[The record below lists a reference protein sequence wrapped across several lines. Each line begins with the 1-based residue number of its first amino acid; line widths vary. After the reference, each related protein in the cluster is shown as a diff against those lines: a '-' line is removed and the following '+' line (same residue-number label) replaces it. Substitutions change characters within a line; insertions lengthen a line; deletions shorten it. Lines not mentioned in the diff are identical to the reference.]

1 MRATGIMLAARL
13 CGVLIAGV
21 PVFPDEPSPQE
32 TPPAVAAKDDA
43 LRAAIRNGLECL
55 AKSQNHETGMIGQ
68 ANPLASTSLAGMA
81 FLSNGS
87 LPGRGK
93 YGHNIEMAVRW
104 ILDNAFTPSGYLQYQ
119 NSNMY
124 SHGYA
129 TLFLAEVYGTIPP
142 YMKLQPKVLKVLK
155 KSVALIEK
163 SQGKAGGWV
172 YDPTPTAGDSDLS
185 VTITE
190 ATALRAARNA
200 GIAVDKRVLEKNL
213 KCIKNGQNSE
223 GGFCY
228 RVGVGM
234 TGGGGSTLG
243 CTAASVCVLQALGLY
258 DDPATKKGLEFLKK
272 NLPKGLDEYQWWYY
286 GAYYVSQAMFMS
298 GAEYWN
304 NWWPQMRD
312 MLLKRQQGDGSWLSP
327 EGGREYGT
335 AVALIVLQIPYR
347 YLPLY
352 QEGIETGETK
362 PQTPPA
368 P

>member
-1 MRATGIMLAARL
+1 MRAIGISLAILLFGLLLTGVAAFSQP
-13 CGVLIAGV
+13 ASQ
-21 PVFPDEPSPQE
+21 PA
-32 TPPAVAAKDDA
+32 PPAAAATDEA
-43 LRAAIRNGLECL
+43 LRNSIQRGLDYL
-55 AKSQNHETGMIGQ
+55 ASIQTDQGDIGEQNK
-68 ANPLASTSLAGMA
+68 LASTSLAGMA
-81 FLSNGS
+81 FMSGGS

-93 YGHNIEMAVRW
+93 YGHNIEMAVKW

-129 TLFLAEVYGTIPP
+129 TMFLAEVYGTIPP
-142 YMKLQPKVLKVLK
+142 RMGLQPKVLKALK
-155 KSVALIEK
+155 KAVDLIER

-190 ATALRAARNA
+190 STALRAARNA
-200 GIAVDKRVLEKNL
+200 GIAVDKRVLENNL
-213 KCIKNGQNSE
+213 RCIRNGQNSE

-234 TGGGGSTLG
+234 TGGGSSSLG

-258 DDPATKKGLEFLKK
+258 DDTATKKGLEFLKK
-272 NLPKGLDEYQWWYY
+272 SLPKGLDEYQWWYY

-298 GAEYWN
+298 GEEYWN
-304 NWWPQMRD
+304 NWWPQIRD
-312 MLLKRQQGDGSWLSP
+312 MLLKRQQGDGSWLAP
-327 EGGREYGT
+327 EGGIGYGT

-352 QEGIETGETK
+352 QEGIENK
-362 PQTPPA
+362 PAGTSTP
-368 P
+368 